1 MKASQKP
8 TRAQINAA
16 KAAAG
21 REHDRFLALS
31 DVQKTRESQA
41 AARAGSKP
49 LTPAERAMFD
59 EAGIGRRRGRP
70 TRGAGARQIS
80 VTMERGLL
88 SRVDQY
94 ARQRGLTRAQ
104 LIARSLELAMAS

>member
-1 MKASQKP
+1 MKKSTKP

-16 KAAAG
+16 RARAKQ
-21 REHDRFLALS
+21 EYNRFLALS
-31 DVQKTRESQA
+31 DAQKTQEAES
-41 AARAGSKP
+41 AARAKSKP
-49 LTPAERAMFD
+49 LSPAERAMFD
-59 EAGIGRRRGRP
+59 EAGIGRRGRP
-70 TRGAGARQIS
+70 IRGAGARQIS

-94 ARQRGLTRAQ
+94 AHQRGLTRAQ